1 MEVSM
6 TEKEFYSTLSQK
18 LRELVDKTG
27 LKQKDIAAKMQ
38 VNNSF
43 VGNILNEREK
53 ASVYRLNQMLASI
66 DKPTLLEWLDSLID
80 EKKTL
85 KLTLKS
91 PASPPTPWPASLATN
106 P

>member
-80 EKKTL
+80 EKK
-85 KLTLKS
+85 KH
-91 PASPPTPWPASLATN
+91 
-106 P
+106 